1 MNTFKLS
8 NGIRIIHKSSPTN
21 VAYCGIAIDAGTR
34 DEMPDEY
41 GIAHFCEHIM
51 FKGTKRRK
59 SWHIINRMESVGGD
73 LNAYTNKEETV
84 VYAAFMKEHIS
95 RAVELISDI
104 VFNSTYPQTE
114 IDKEKDVIVEEIESY
129 NDSPADL
136 IFDEFEDFIYEGA
149 DLGHDILGK
158 SDEIRMFNHENLTR
172 FVSRMYSPFR
182 MVFFVFG
189 DYEFDRLK
197 RIIEKETDKCIS
209 QRENNDGLK
218 SLNPK
223 IVRNKIDTFKNKYS
237 GKQITRHKNTHQAHV
252 MIGCRAYAANDPR
265 RIALY
270 FLNNIIGG
278 PSMNSLLNIVLR
290 EHNGLVYNVESNLNN
305 YTDTS
310 TFSIY
315 FGCDEKD
322 IELCISLVREEL
334 EKLMNIPLSR
344 VKFNSCLRQIKGQ
357 IGVSCDNFESYAL
370 DMCKSYLHYDK
381 FEGIEETY
389 SQLDSLSPEML
400 QDVSRELFCE
410 DNMTTLIYR

>member
-1 MNTFKLS
+1 
-8 NGIRIIHKSSPTN
+8 
-21 VAYCGIAIDAGTR
+21 
-34 DEMPDEY
+34 
-41 GIAHFCEHIM
+41 
-51 FKGTKRRK
+51 
-59 SWHIINRMESVGGD
+59 
-73 LNAYTNKEETV
+73 
-84 VYAAFMKEHIS
+84 
-95 RAVELISDI
+95 
-104 VFNSTYPQTE
+104 
-114 IDKEKDVIVEEIESY
+114 
-129 NDSPADL
+129 
-136 IFDEFEDFIYEGA
+136 
-149 DLGHDILGK
+149 
-158 SDEIRMFNHENLTR
+158 
-172 FVSRMYSPFR
+172 
-182 MVFFVFG
+182 
-189 DYEFDRLK
+189 
-197 RIIEKETDKCIS
+197 
-209 QRENNDGLK
+209 
-218 SLNPK
+218 
-223 IVRNKIDTFKNKYS
+223 
-237 GKQITRHKNTHQAHV
+237 

-278 PSMNSLLNIVLR
+278 PGMNSLLNIVLR

-334 EKLMNIPLSR
+334 EKLINIPLSR